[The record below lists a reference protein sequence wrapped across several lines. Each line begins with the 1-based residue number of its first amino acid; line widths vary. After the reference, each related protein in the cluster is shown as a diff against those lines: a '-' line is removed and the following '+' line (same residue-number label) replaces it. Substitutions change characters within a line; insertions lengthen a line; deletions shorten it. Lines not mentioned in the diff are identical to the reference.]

1 MMPVVQA
8 MMMTSSSGAAGL
20 ATPGGAALG
29 MVQFNAPVWLL
40 LLIPAGLLVVWWGRR
55 SLSGMSGWGRR
66 VSLAVRLV
74 VVAALLMAVAD
85 PQWRREAKNVCVNVI
100 LDVSKSATGAE
111 QVQARTSAYVQEA
124 SRTAK
129 EGDLVGFLTV
139 AREAYVQSLPGPV
152 GTAIDV
158 KDYGDPNGTN
168 LEAGVRLAMAVL
180 TQQAANR
187 LVLISD
193 ANQTA
198 GSLMAAAQAAKAA
211 RIPIDVLPI
220 EFSYAR
226 EVIVERLIAPAT
238 ARQGETVALRAVLT
252 ATQAARGRLNLSL
265 NGEPIDLDPDS
276 PALGVVIDVKKGT
289 EPYVVPVVIPSTG
302 PQRFSAVFE
311 PLTGADGVVGDTIAE
326 NNRALAVTFVGGEGR
341 LLVLSSKPAEA
352 ENLMAALRESK
363 IASDLKDPANGFA
376 SLADLGA
383 YEGVVLVN
391 CSAYEFTQQQQEELK
406 AYIHDLGGGMVMIG
420 GPDSFGAGGWIGSPL
435 ADSLPIKLDPPQK
448 RQMPR
453 GALALCMHACEIP
466 NGNYWGRRT
475 AEAAVDALS
484 GKDLAGILEAGW
496 EIGSANWTHPLS
508 ELGDKSQIRRSIR
521 NMNYGDAMSLADML
535 EKALESL
542 QKANAGQKHVIVIS
556 DGDPQPPSDAL
567 LQQFIASRIAISTV
581 AVGSHQNPADIAKM
595 RRIAQVTNG
604 NFHNIDPNGK
614 LDALPQI
621 FIKEAQTIRRTLI
634 WEGDPFSPKISGG
647 QLDTL
652 RGLNGVPPISG
663 YIVAG
668 DREGLSTVT
677 LRGQENDP
685 VMAQWQYGLGRVIT
699 FTSDTTGRWAKTWPQ
714 WTGFRQFWDQSM
726 RWAMRPGGSANLR
739 VVTEDRGERTRII
752 VEASDEKGDRL
763 DFLRWQGRIVRP
775 DLSADPVE
783 LRQTGPGRYEAEVD
797 SSQAGS
803 HTLSLGYEEPQAD
816 GSVKRGSVQAAV
828 TRPFA
833 DEFRALRDNRALLE
847 QVAKETGGRVLS
859 QRPSDND
866 LWTRDGLVMPVSL
879 QPIWLIVALGA
890 IGLFLGDV
898 AIRRVRI
905 DVPAIAKAALGLFG
919 KSRSVANQR
928 VDTLKAARDRAR
940 QRMVEASRVSDGPRP
955 AAPSPS
961 APAPEALRK
970 AKFEATAEELRAARS
985 QSAVTPIEPV
995 KVTVKKKDEKPAEPG
1010 EQGMSRLM
1018 KAKKRAQ
1025 DEMTDE

>member
-1 MMPVVQA
+1 
-8 MMMTSSSGAAGL
+8 MMTLMPPTL
-20 ATPGGAALG
+20 A
-29 MVQFNAPVWLL
+29 MVQFNQPSWLL
-40 LLIPAGLLVVWWGRR
+40 LLIPAILLVIWIGRKT
-55 SLSGMSGWGRR
+55 LSGMSTWGRR
-66 VSLAVRLV
+66 IALAIRLIV
-74 VVAALLMAVAD
+74 VTAIILAVAD
-85 PQWRREAKNVCVNVI
+85 PQWRREAKNVSVNVI

-111 QVQARTSAYVQEA
+111 QVQARTAAYIGEA
-124 SRTAK
+124 SKTAK
-129 EGDLVGFLTV
+129 EGDLLGFLTV
-139 AREAYVQSLPGPV
+139 AREAYVQSLPTPV
-152 GTAIDV
+152 GGALDV

-168 LEAGVRLAMAVL
+168 LELGVRLAMAVL
-180 TQQAANR
+180 TEQAANR

-198 GSLMAAAQAAKAA
+198 GSLMAAAAAAKAA
-211 RIPIDVLPI
+211 RIPIDVLPV
-220 EFSYAR
+220 EFQYAR
-226 EVIVERLIAPAT
+226 EVIVERLISPAT
-238 ARQGETVALRAVLT
+238 ARQGETVSLRAIIT

-311 PLTGADGVVGDTIAE
+311 PLTGPDGQTGDTIAE

-341 LLVLSSKPAEA
+341 LLVLSSKPDEA
-352 ENLMAALRESK
+352 RNLMGALRESK
-363 IASDLKDPANGFA
+363 INADLKDPNALT
-376 SLADLGA
+376 SLSDLSA

-484 GKDLAGILEAGW
+484 SKDMAGILEAGW
-496 EIGSANWTHPLS
+496 EMGSANWTHPLS
-508 ELGDKSQIRRSIR
+508 ELGDKSAIRRSIR

-542 QKANAGQKHVIVIS
+542 QKASAGQKHVIVIS

-567 LQQFIASRIAISTV
+567 MQQFVASRIAISTV
-581 AVGSHQNPADIAKM
+581 AVGSHQNPGDIAKM
-595 RRIAQVTNG
+595 RRIAQVTGG
-604 NFHNIDPNGK
+604 NFHNVDPNGK

-634 WEGDPFSPKISGG
+634 WEGEPFSPNVTGG
-647 QLDTL
+647 QLDTM
-652 RGLNGVPPISG
+652 RGISGVPPIGG
-663 YIVAG
+663 YIVAA

-714 WTGFRQFWDQSM
+714 WPGFRQFWDQSM
-726 RWAMRPGGSANLR
+726 RWAMRPAGSANMR
-739 VVTEDRGERTRII
+739 VITEDRGERTRIV
-752 VEASDEKGDRL
+752 VEANDDQGERL

-797 SSQAGS
+797 SSLAGA
-803 HTLSLGYEEPQAD
+803 HTLSLGYEEAQAD
-816 GSVKRGSVQAAV
+816 GSIKRGSVQAAV

-847 QVAKETGGRVLS
+847 QVAKETGGRVLTG
-859 QRPSDND
+859 RPSDNN
-866 LWTRDGLVMPVSL
+866 LWTREGLTMPVSL
-879 QPIWLIVALGA
+879 QPIWLVVAMAA
-890 IGLFLGDV
+890 IGLFLTDV
-898 AIRRVRI
+898 AVRRVRI
-905 DVPAIAKAALGLFG
+905 DVKGIAKATVGLFG
-919 KSRSVANQR
+919 KSKNVANQQ
-928 VDTLKAARDRAR
+928 VDSLRAARDRAR
-940 QRMVEASRVSDGPRP
+940 QRMVEASRVGGEGSRP
-955 AAPSPS
+955 ETPQPMATPSLDS
-961 APAPEALRK
+961 LKK
-970 AKFEATAEELRAARS
+970 AKFEATADELRAAKG
-985 QSAVTPIEPV
+985 QSAVTPIEPI
-995 KVTVKKKDEKPAEPG
+995 KVQVRKKDEKAADPG